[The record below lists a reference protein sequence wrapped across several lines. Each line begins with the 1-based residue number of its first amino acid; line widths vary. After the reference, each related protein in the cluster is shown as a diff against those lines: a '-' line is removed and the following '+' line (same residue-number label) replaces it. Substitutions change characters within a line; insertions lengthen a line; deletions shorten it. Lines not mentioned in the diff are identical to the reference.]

1 MKMNSMNISLPPAM
15 AEFVRQT
22 IERDYGNASEF
33 FRSLVRERIQ
43 RDVES
48 DVAFLNE
55 ATDHAPAGPDE
66 QDIADVLSIQRRIRK
81 AILARG
87 V

>member
-22 IERDYGNASEF
+22 IERDYGNTSEF

-43 RDVES
+43 REVEA
-48 DVAFLNE
+48 DVAFLTE
-55 ATDHAPAGPDE
+55 ATNRAPAGPDE
-66 QDIADVLSIQRRIRK
+66 QDLADVLKIQRRVRK
-81 AILARG
+81 AIRARG

>member
-1 MKMNSMNISLPPAM
+1 MKMSSMNISLPSAM

-43 RDVES
+43 REIES

-55 ATDHAPAGPDE
+55 ATNQAPAGPDE
-66 QDIADVLSIQRRIRK
+66 QDIAEVLNIQRRVRK
-81 AILARG
+81 AIRARG

>member
-1 MKMNSMNISLPPAM
+1 MKMNSMNISLPSAM

-43 RDVES
+43 REVES
-48 DVAFLNE
+48 DVAFLTE
-55 ATDHAPAGPDE
+55 ATNQAPAGPDA
-66 QDIADVLSIQRRIRK
+66 QDIADVLNLQRRVRK
-81 AILARG
+81 AIRARG